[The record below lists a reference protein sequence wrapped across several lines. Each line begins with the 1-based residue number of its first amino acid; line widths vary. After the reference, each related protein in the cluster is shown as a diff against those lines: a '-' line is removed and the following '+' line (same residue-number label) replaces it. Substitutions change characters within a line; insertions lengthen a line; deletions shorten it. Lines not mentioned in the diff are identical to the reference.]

1 MVAGRSNS
9 YGSQGWMTRF
19 TTLRGPHHSKRA
31 AIEPAPWL
39 AKSHGLDD
47 NSGHGDLGVAV
58 WFASHFGAGQWKS
71 KSSCTRGIQF
81 RGGCSST
88 LVERAGDTVLYRGMT
103 RRWFCSGA
111 AVFQEASRF
120 VPMSLSFL
128 TSYPPWQF
136 QPGASG
142 QQTFGDYASVRY
154 RQGKSVAQPTVSDGG
169 AGPRGAIHGSGM
181 LRLRNTVNVSL

>member
-1 MVAGRSNS
+1 MALMTTVAMEISVLP
-9 YGSQGWMTRF
+9 YGSHRI
-19 TTLRGPHHSKRA
+19 S
-31 AIEPAPWL
+31 EPANGNL
-39 AKSHGLDD
+39 SR
-47 NSGHGDLGVAV
+47 VAREV
-58 WFASHFGAGQWKS
+58 YSFAEVVA
-71 KSSCTRGIQF
+71 
-81 RGGCSST
+81 

-169 AGPRGAIHGSGM
+169 AGPRGAIHGCGM
-181 LRLRNTVNVSL
+181 LRLRNTVNLSL